1 MRKKNGIYIEN
12 VNFIEEE
19 LDFTGTV
26 FFCLFLKPQVFCTC
40 QHGLYAA
47 KESQFLFT
55 VPGNVK
61 IARNCLLNSQTLIT
75 KMLLCSCG

>member
-26 FFCLFLKPQVFCTC
+26 FFLFVCF
-40 QHGLYAA
+40 
-47 KESQFLFT
+47 
-55 VPGNVK
+55 
-61 IARNCLLNSQTLIT
+61 
-75 KMLLCSCG
+75 